1 MGVDRLKIAT
11 KLWLFIVIILTLLT
25 TIAGVG
31 LARSASILAEGRAQ
45 QQLAYKMVQVATRW
59 NGLTETNATRNHAII
74 ISNDPAISAA
84 FKDAVTATSNEIT
97 EMQKQLEALP
107 LTDADKAQLAKISDL
122 RKNVIALREK
132 ARAARTADK
141 ADEALQILVRPG
153 NLWVDFDG
161 SMVQLV

>member
-45 QQLAYKMVQVATRW
+45 QQMAYKMVQVATRW

-74 ISNDPAISAA
+74 ISNDPAIAAA
-84 FKDAVTATSNEIT
+84 FKDAVTATSNEIS
-97 EMQKQLEALP
+97 EMQKQLDALP

-122 RKNVIALREK
+122 RKSVISLREK